1 MKLVQLLQAVAAA
14 EAALPPATGI
24 FAPTFRLLI
33 SLLPL
38 LGCSP
43 RFFSPN
49 LWLLAFYLFVVV
61 WFGLVAAYTADQ
73 ILPTEVPIQLS

>member
-14 EAALPPATGI
+14 EAALHTATGI

-61 WFGLVAAYTADQ
+61 WFGLVAACTADQ
-73 ILPTEVPIQLS
+73 VLPTQAPTQLS